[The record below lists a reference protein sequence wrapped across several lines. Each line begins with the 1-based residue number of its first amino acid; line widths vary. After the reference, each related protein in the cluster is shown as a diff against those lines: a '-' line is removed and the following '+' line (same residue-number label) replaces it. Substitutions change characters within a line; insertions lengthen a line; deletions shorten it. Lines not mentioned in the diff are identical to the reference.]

1 MKQLYT
7 KIISLCFFIFL
18 FGNIAAQDCSSFK
31 ITFTSVNSTCQ
42 ANGIITVALTGDVS
56 NLINIQYSLTNAAG
70 ATVVNPQNS
79 NVMPNLPKGNYT
91 INVLALCGS
100 TPITKSLPAVVVGNY
115 IVPSTALNPT
125 ASRKSYAGCS
135 TGIIALDVKNGSG
148 NFTFTITSAPA
159 GVATGPIT
167 PTKGS
172 GYLYT
177 LPGENYPA
185 GEYSIQIEDGCYTSV
200 ATFALGE
207 VTGFP
212 AFQYTNGT
220 GVRPVWDN
228 SCTTLYWYARDVQ
241 SDNADYL
248 RYYKDGMYE
257 IGVAPAGSVPT
268 SWVSWVKANLV
279 VNNIVLDIAPHS
291 YSDFYAPNKMSLYT
305 RLKGCPTLY
314 TSFDL
319 SINNPMLS
327 SSVQS
332 YGCLDYDLQLTI
344 YDNYYS
350 LFCLPLNVVISK
362 TVDGSVVSN
371 MQFSNYPADAISTR
385 LLYGTEYTITST
397 DASGY
402 VFSNKM
408 NMTRPIIYFT
418 SNLVACDSWQLQY
431 YITTRNDC
439 WPIEISIKDPL
450 GVEVCNQTM
459 TTAAAIVKSCP
470 LEYNKEYTFT
480 ATFPDGYQYTI
491 KKSLA
496 SNLPT
501 AFGLTV
507 NYSETCSIDAGWFR
521 IAPTS
526 GIWPVGSVVTISGPE
541 GFTTQTLTTS
551 SNNYL
556 NTTRGVHPPGD
567 YRISVD
573 YGCGTPVVSVV
584 TMKGMYN
591 AKDFAYTTEETC
603 DGLKITPTGDIT
615 YQQAPVA
622 TTYYRLSQGPSGYD
636 KTVIT
641 KGGSIYLTSPG
652 TYKIATLV
660 TNSASNCVLKALEI
674 VYDKGP
680 LALDDTGTTAYEC
693 LDSSTGV
700 ILLKGKNGIK
710 PYTYQLWDATNT
722 TKLVPDQVSED
733 QVHFNYGVA
742 GVKYTARIID
752 ACGNSFSQE
761 LSMANLADVT
771 IAYASPANICIG
783 ETLQLRCASLGNT
796 TYRWT
801 GPNGFTSTE
810 QNPTIPN
817 AQVNMSGDYTVSVTP
832 EFCGS
837 GITSTV
843 TVTVYGALKTGD
855 IKGNQS
861 VCVRTVPAALSCDVT
876 GGTGV
881 YTYQWETSAD
891 GVTGWTNIAGIAG
904 RRVTYTPPT
913 QLQEKNSYFRVT
925 TTDKCGT
932 VTSDVI
938 TVKYMPCYLPINP
951 HIRSKAGK

>member
-18 FGNIAAQDCSSFK
+18 FGNIAAQDCSSFA
-31 ITFTSVNSTCQ
+31 ITYTSVNSTCQ

-79 NVMPNLPKGNYT
+79 NIMPNLPKGNYT

-100 TPITKSLPAVVVGNY
+100 TPVTKSLPAVVVGNY

-125 ASRKSYAGCS
+125 FSRKSYAGCS

-148 NFTFTITSAPA
+148 NFTFTITSAPG
-159 GVATGPIT
+159 GVATGPVT

-200 ATFALGE
+200 ATFTLGE
-207 VTGFP
+207 ITGFP
-212 AFQYTNGT
+212 PFQYTNNLGFN
-220 GVRPVWDN
+220 PIWDGDC
-228 SCTTLYWYARDVQ
+228 STFYWYAGSV
-241 SDNADYL
+241 SSSNADYL
-248 RYYKDGMYE
+248 RYYNDGMYE
-257 IGVAPAGSVPT
+257 VGVAPAGSVPT
-268 SWVSWVKANLV
+268 SWVSWIKANLV
-279 VNNIVLDIAPHS
+279 VNNILLNIAPHS
-291 YSDFYAPNKMSLYT
+291 YSDFYPPNKMSIYT
-305 RLKGCPTLY
+305 RIKGCPTSY
-314 TSFDL
+314 TSIDL
-319 SINNPMLS
+319 SIYKPSIRPFVSAYN
-327 SSVQS
+327 
-332 YGCLDYDLQLTI
+332 CADYDYNIGL
-344 YDNYYS
+344 YNNYYGM
-350 LFCLPLNVVISK
+350 FCFPLNVVISK
-362 TVDGSVVSN
+362 YLDGSVITN
-371 MQFSNYPADAISTR
+371 IQYPNYTSDITVTK
-385 LLYGTEYTITST
+385 LEYGTAYTITGT
-397 DASGY
+397 DAKGTVYTTRLTANRPVPS
-402 VFSNKM
+402 FSTNV
-408 NMTRPIIYFT
+408 
-418 SNLVACDSWQLQY
+418 VACDSWQLQY
-431 YITTRNDC
+431 YINTNNC

-459 TTAAAIVKSCP
+459 TATGVRPSCP

-480 ATFPDGYQYTI
+480 ATYPDGYQYTV

-496 SNLPT
+496 SNLPK
-501 AFGLTV
+501 AFGLSV
-507 NYSETCSIDAGWFR
+507 SYGDKCLIDVGYFR
-521 IAPTS
+521 IAPVS
-526 GIWPVGSVVTISGPE
+526 GVWPIGSVVTLSGPE
-541 GFTTQTLTTS
+541 GFTTQTLSVANT
-551 SNNYL
+551 NNYL
-556 NTTRGVHPPGD
+556 YSARAVHPAGD
-567 YRISVD
+567 YTVSVD
-573 YGCGTPVVSVV
+573 YGCGAPVVSVV
-584 TMKGMYN
+584 AMKGLYN
-591 AKDFAYTTEETC
+591 IKDFTYTTEETC
-603 DGLKITPTGDIT
+603 DGLKIIPTGDIT
-615 YQQAPVA
+615 YQQALVA
-622 TTYYRLSQGPSGYD
+622 TYYRLSQGPSGYD

-652 TYKIATLV
+652 TYKIAAMA
-660 TNSASNCVLKALEI
+660 TNSATACGLKELEI

-761 LSMANLADVT
+761 LSMANLADVN

-817 AQVNMSGDYTVSVTP
+817 AQVNMSGDYTVSVIP

-843 TVTVYGALKTGD
+843 AVTVYGALKTGD

-861 VCVRTVPAALSCDVT
+861 VCLRTVPAALSCDVT

-891 GVTGWTNIAGIAG
+891 GVTGWTNVIGTAGK
-904 RRVTYTPPT
+904 RVTYTPPT

-938 TVKYMPCYLPINP
+938 TVKYIPCYLPINP